1 MSTIRVAVTDDLPKI
16 QALYKKVA
24 RVSGG
29 IARREPEIT
38 LPYIR
43 HFMKKSKESGFNLVV
58 DHPQDPH
65 QIIGEIHCY
74 TLEPAAFSHVL
85 GELTVGVDPDFHGQG
100 IGKNLFAT
108 LFSFVQQQR
117 PDISRIELYTNEK
130 NVKALA
136 LYERMGFVR
145 EGRLAGKIRVHDGS
159 IEADIPMAWF
169 NPKHDPKAASF
180 KPKKKLA

>member
-1 MSTIRVAVTDDLPKI
+1 MMPIIRKARADDLQKI

-24 RVSGG
+24 RLSGG
-29 IARREPEIT
+29 IARREQEIT

-58 DHPQDPH
+58 DHPQNPR

-74 TLEPAAFSHVL
+74 TLEPSAFSHVL
-85 GELTVGVDPDFHGQG
+85 GELTIAVDPDFHGQG
-100 IGKNLFAT
+100 IGKNLFST
-108 LFSFVQQQR
+108 LFSHIQQHR
-117 PDISRIELYTNEK
+117 PDIFRVELYTNEK
-130 NVKALA
+130 NIKALA

-145 EGRLAGKIRVHDGS
+145 EGRLAGKIRVHNGN

-169 NPKHDPKAASF
+169 NPNYTHPTAFSTHGK
-180 KPKKKLA
+180 

>member
-1 MSTIRVAVTDDLPKI
+1 MSSIRAAVDNDLQKI
-16 QALYKKVA
+16 QTLYKKVA
-24 RVSGG
+24 RISGG
-29 IARREPEIT
+29 IARREQEIT

-43 HFMKKSKESGFNLVV
+43 HFMKKSQADGFNLVV
-58 DHPQDPH
+58 DHPENPR

-74 TLEPAAFSHVL
+74 TLEPMAFSHVL
-85 GELTVGVDPDFHGQG
+85 GELTIAVDPDFHGQG
-100 IGKNLFAT
+100 IGKNLFST
-108 LFSFVQQQR
+108 LFSHIQEHR
-117 PDISRIELYTNEK
+117 PDIFRVELYTNEK

-169 NPKHDPKAASF
+169 NPHYDPKAASL
-180 KPKKKLA
+180 KPKRNLL